1 MTKNS
6 ESKSNKLALEQNS
19 INLSKRRTR
28 NILGIIGLAGIVYML
43 LFPRQNNKTQIDE
56 QNRLRRDVEH
66 STSNAQHRMKGKDQF
81 LSNKHGMTA
90 VIAERTFP
98 VMGTIA
104 QYKLCGEPKLV
115 QQAADKV
122 RDTFFEIEK
131 LCNIFDK
138 NSEISQL
145 NHTAANKPFKCSS
158 LLWAVLMESKSAYK
172 LSHGAFDITARPLM
186 KLWGFYRKRGDSLP
200 TTAEL
205 KMALKNIGTNKVIFD
220 EIAHTVKFSQP
231 GISFDLG
238 GIAKGFAVDQ
248 AVKAV
253 KKLGI
258 NSGIINL
265 AGNMYCFPEPF
276 PQRQAYRIGIKDPL
290 NKKQLCGYID
300 LLDCSLATSGDY
312 ERYVTIKGKRYT
324 HIMDVR
330 TGKPITKMLSV
341 TVITP
346 SACVADY
353 LSTSIFINGKT
364 FAKQICEKIPGTQVL
379 IIQENDNGEPEQ
391 IKFGSSWQL
400 NAKRTL

>member
-6 ESKSNKLALEQNS
+6 ENSADDVESKQDS
-19 INLSKRRTR
+19 IDLSKKRTR
-28 NILGIIGLAGIVYML
+28 NILGIIGLVGIVYML
-43 LFPRQNNKTQIDE
+43 LFPRHNAKTKINED
-56 QNRLRRDVEH
+56 DMAPV
-66 STSNAQHRMKGKDQF
+66 
-81 LSNKHGMTA
+81 
-90 VIAERTFP
+90 VAERTFP

-104 QYKLCGEPKLV
+104 QYKLYGEPKIV
-115 QQAADKV
+115 EQAADKV
-122 RDTFFEIEK
+122 RDTFFNIEK

-138 NSEISQL
+138 NSEISRL
-145 NHTAANKPFKCSS
+145 NHTAADRPFKCSP
-158 LLWAVLMESKSAYK
+158 LLWSVLMESKSAYE

-186 KLWGFYRKRGDSLP
+186 QLWGFYRQRGDALP
-200 TTAEL
+200 TADEL
-205 KMALKNIGTNKVIFD
+205 KKVLKNIGMNKVIFD
-220 EIAHTVKFSQP
+220 EVAHTVKFTHS

-238 GIAKGFAVDQ
+238 GVAKGFAVDQ

-258 NSGIINL
+258 SSGIINL
-265 AGNMYCFPEPF
+265 AGNMYCFPKAF
-276 PQRQAYRIGIKDPL
+276 PQRQTYRIGIKDPL
-290 NKKQLCGYID
+290 DKKQLCGYVD

-312 ERYVTIKGKRYT
+312 ERYVTIQGKRYT

-330 TGKPITKMLSV
+330 TGKPVTKMLSV

-353 LSTSIFINGKT
+353 LSTSIFINGKA

-379 IIQENDNGEPEQ
+379 IIQDNDNGEPEQ

-400 NAKRTL
+400 NSI